1 MGNIP
6 QATPAKHRRK
16 SLGGSHR
23 RLRALKIAGGFPHAE
38 AMIRFSPE
46 CNRSDD
52 SGGMVGPARQLCSN
66 AGGGNRIAC
75 GSQCPQTGLLGTWP
89 TCNAES
95 WSETSLRV
103 ATYARNIL
111 AADGTSSCGT
121 FPRSYPVAIRHCE
134 RFTLNLVPWAVHW
147 NLCSLTWL
155 AAKT

>member
-75 GSQCPQTGLLGTWP
+75 GSQCPQTGLL
-89 TCNAES
+89 ARFDLIHIDE
-95 WSETSLRV
+95 
-103 ATYARNIL
+103 YA
-111 AADGTSSCGT
+111 
-121 FPRSYPVAIRHCE
+121 V
-134 RFTLNLVPWAVHW
+134 
-147 NLCSLTWL
+147 
-155 AAKT
+155 